1 MSSPRRAKIQ
11 HGHFAA
17 HAVAL
22 SRADADRPGAR
33 AGMAKRDPKVDAY
46 IAEAAPFAR
55 PILRR
60 LRKIVHA
67 GCPAV
72 EETIKW
78 GFPHFV
84 YKGNV
89 AGMAA
94 FRQHCVFGFWK
105 DALLFNRES
114 GEQKEAMGQFGRLT
128 HVSELP
134 DETVLIGYVKKA
146 AALNEDGIK
155 VARGWVGRG
164 RQSRC
169 RMISRRRCRKIRALR
184 ETTRASVR
192 VSSAIISSG
201 SRKPSATRPAGNAS
215 RLRSHGSRKE
225 RATTGNTRAS
235 RSDDFLS
242 RFR

>member
-1 MSSPRRAKIQ
+1 
-11 HGHFAA
+11 
-17 HAVAL
+17 
-22 SRADADRPGAR
+22 
-33 AGMAKRDPKVDAY
+33 MAKRDLKVDAY

-84 YKGNV
+84 YKGNI

-94 FRQHCVFGFWK
+94 FKQHCVFGFWK
-105 DALLFNRES
+105 DALLFNREN

-134 DETVLIGYVKKA
+134 AEKVMIGYVKKA
-146 AALNEDGIK
+146 AALNEDGVK
-155 VARGWVGRG
+155 VERGAGQAREPIA
-164 RQSRC
+164 QPDDFAA
-169 RMISRRRCRKIRALR
+169 ALKKNA
-184 ETTRASVR
+184 RASKTYENF
-192 VSSAIISSG
+192 SASKRRDYLEWITEAKRDQTRRQRIATSIEWLAEGKSHNWKYE
-201 SRKPSATRPAGNAS
+201 RKS
-215 RLRSHGSRKE
+215 L
-225 RATTGNTRAS
+225 
-235 RSDDFLS
+235 
-242 RFR
+242 

>member
-1 MSSPRRAKIQ
+1 MKKSGMDI
-11 HGHFAA
+11 
-17 HAVAL
+17 
-22 SRADADRPGAR
+22 SRLMPLHDRSTDADPTRGAR

-84 YKGNV
+84 YKGNI

-94 FRQHCVFGFWK
+94 FKQHCVFGFWK
-105 DALLFNRES
+105 DALLFNREN

-128 HVSELP
+128 DVSELP
-134 DETVLIGYVKKA
+134 DEAVLVGYVKKA
-146 AALNEDGIK
+146 AALNEDGVK
-155 VARGWVGRG
+155 VTRGSGDP
-164 RQSRC
+164 
-169 RMISRRRCRKIRALR
+169 RAPIP
-184 ETTRASVR
+184 V
-192 VSSAIISSG
+192 
-201 SRKPSATRPAGNAS
+201 P
-215 RLRSHGSRKE
+215 
-225 RATTGNTRAS
+225 
-235 RSDDFLS
+235 DDFAAALQKNARAARSYESFSPSKRRDYLEWITEAKRDQTRRQRIATSIEWLAEGKS
-242 RFR
+242 RNWKYERKSL